1 MSTKMQ
7 RTVEVVE
14 SGAAYA
20 VAGASITAPAWLV
33 DANTYGELV
42 LLFLGILIAAT
53 TLYLNVRKIR
63 KDK

>member
-1 MSTKMQ
+1 MSTKIQ

-14 SGAAYA
+14 SGAAYT
-20 VAGASITAPAWLV
+20 VAGASMTAPAWLD
-33 DANTYGELV
+33 DAQSYGEFT